1 MAAKNVDKST
11 EEKIISAARK
21 VFTEKGYAATRTR
34 DIAEVAGINLALL
47 NYYFRS
53 KEKLFDLIMME
64 NLHQFMDVVKETV
77 NNENTTLD
85 EKLEEIVANYIDLL
99 TEQPNLPLFILTEMR
114 HHPEKFVKN
123 MGVKNVLQG
132 SAFMKQLTLA
142 ATDKK
147 GLAQHPLHVIMNF
160 MGLIIFPFIASPIL
174 LAVGDINTKE
184 FNQLMLE
191 RKKLIPKWIK
201 VLVKGA

>member
-64 NLHQFMDVVKETV
+64 NLHQFMDVVKEIV
-77 NNENTTLD
+77 NDDNTSLD
-85 EKLEEIVANYIDLL
+85 KKLESVVVNYIDLL

-114 HHPEKFVKN
+114 NDPQKLVSN
-123 MGVKNVLQG
+123 MGVKKALQG
-132 SAFMKQLTLA
+132 SAFMKQLALA
-142 ATDKK
+142 AK
-147 GLAQHPLHVIMNF
+147 GGKGVAQHPLHLIMNL
-160 MGLIIFPFIASPIL
+160 MGMIIFPFIASPML
-174 LAVGDINTKE
+174 LAIGDIDNKE
-184 FNQLMLE
+184 FKQLMLE
-191 RKKLIPKWIK
+191 RKKLIPIWIK
-201 VLVKGA
+201 ALLKST